1 MAVKNTLFKNN
12 NYEKVRL
19 VITGSQSGVENY
31 YYTEADG
38 DRYYYTTISSTAS
51 PIMES
56 ASFHSYLSCTMSNNV
71 SYTFNLV
78 PMFVGETCMIE
89 TKASCINQSGSKGYL
104 VDSFGGFR
112 HTGSALSIVGS
123 TINYTTKTDFST
135 VAATFTANG
144 TASVRLTLT
153 GQTSEVLDWDVY
165 IKYTKGFHTL
175 TTGGGGGG
183 VIYPEAPER

>member
-12 NYEKVRL
+12 QYEKVRL
-19 VITGSQSGVENY
+19 IITGSQSGVENY

-51 PIMES
+51 PKMES
-56 ASFHSYLSCTMSNNV
+56 ASFHSYLSCTMSGAV

-78 PMFVGETCMIE
+78 PMFSGETCMIE
-89 TKASCINQSGSKGYL
+89 TKTSCINQSGSKGYL
-104 VDSFGGFR
+104 VDAFGGFR
-112 HTGSALSIVGS
+112 HTGSTLAIIGS
-123 TINYTTKTDFST
+123 TIAYTTKTDFST

-153 GQTSEVLDWDVY
+153 GQTSETLDWDVY

-175 TTGGGGGG
+175 SGGGSGGG
-183 VIYPEAPER
+183 IIYPEYPSS

>member
-1 MAVKNTLFKNN
+1 
-12 NYEKVRL
+12 
-19 VITGSQSGVENY
+19 
-31 YYTEADG
+31 
-38 DRYYYTTISSTAS
+38 
-51 PIMES
+51 
-56 ASFHSYLSCTMSNNV
+56 MSNNV

-78 PMFVGETCMIE
+78 PMFSGETCMIE

-183 VIYPEAPER
+183 IIYPEAPER

>member
-12 NYEKVRL
+12 QYEKVRL
-19 VITGSQSGVENY
+19 VITGSQSGIENY

-51 PIMES
+51 PKMES
-56 ASFHSYLSCTMSNNV
+56 ASFHSYLSCTMSNAAT
-71 SYTFNLV
+71 YTFDLV
-78 PMFVGETCMIE
+78 PMFSGETCMIE

-104 VDSFGGFR
+104 VDAFGGFR
-112 HTGSALSIVGS
+112 HTGSALAIIGS
-123 TINYTTKTDFST
+123 TIAYTTKTDFST
-135 VAATFTANG
+135 VAATFTVNG

-153 GQTSEVLDWDVY
+153 GQTSETLDWDVY

-175 TTGGGGGG
+175 SGGGSGGG
-183 VIYPEAPER
+183 IIYPKYPES